1 MSAADGTRI
10 AVVVFGGALLALVLQ
25 VVYVYD
31 MRYRHLAP
39 PQRLPWHIIFAST
52 ALVLLDLSVSIR
64 DIAGWGKH
72 FHFVLVFDGIAL
84 LVGVAAMLAL
94 LVFEYDRERV
104 RR

>member
-1 MSAADGTRI
+1 VSAADGIRI
-10 AVVVFGGALLALVLQ
+10 AVVIFGGALLALVLQ

-31 MRYRHLAP
+31 LRYRRLVP

-52 ALVLLDLSVSIR
+52 TLMLLDLSVSIR
-64 DIAGWGKH
+64 DIAGWGKR
-72 FHFVLVFDGIAL
+72 FHFVLIFDGVAL
-84 LVGVAAMLAL
+84 LVGLAAMLAL